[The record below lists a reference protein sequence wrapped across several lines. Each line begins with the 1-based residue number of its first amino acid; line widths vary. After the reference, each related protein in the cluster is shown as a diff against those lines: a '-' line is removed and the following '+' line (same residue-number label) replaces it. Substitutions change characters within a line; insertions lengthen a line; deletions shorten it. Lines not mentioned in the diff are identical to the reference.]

1 MAFPSNPT
9 YQYRAG
15 LQNVGSYQVSG
26 KPFVTGAVNCGN
38 VGGPVKIQFPNVTKW
53 VMIQNDD
60 ITEVRVGFS
69 SASCEAGLHDNT
81 GHFFVAAS
89 GTTSGPGQIGPL
101 DLKLT
106 ELWLSGSRHVNV
118 VAGLTFINQGAINN
132 PSISPDPVSA
142 SYTNWTGSVGV

>member
-1 MAFPSNPT
+1 MAT

-38 VGGPVKIQFPNVTKW
+38 TGGPVKIQFPNVTKW
-53 VMIQNDD
+53 VLIQNDGAS
-60 ITEVRVGFS
+60 ELRVGFS
-69 SASCEAGLHDNT
+69 SASCLAGLHDNT
-81 GHFFVAAS
+81 GHFFVPAS

-106 ELWLSGSRHVNV
+106 ELWISGSTHVNV

-132 PSISPDPVSA
+132 PSMSPDPLSS
-142 SYTNWTGSVGV
+142 SYTNWSGTVGV

>member
-1 MAFPSNPT
+1 MTHPSNPT

-53 VMIQNDD
+53 VMIQN
-60 ITEVRVGFS
+60 EGASELRVGFS
-69 SASCEAGLHDNT
+69 SASLEAELHNNT
-81 GHFFVAAS
+81 GYFLCPAS
-89 GTTSGPGQIGPL
+89 GTTTGPGQVGPL

-106 ELWLSGSRHVNV
+106 EVWISGSNHAIV

>member
-1 MAFPSNPT
+1 MSVYTNKV
-9 YQYRAG
+9 G
-15 LQNVGSYQVSG
+15 LRNVGSYQVSG
-26 KPFVTGAVNCGN
+26 KPFVTGAMNTLGPGN
-38 VGGPVKIQFPNVTKW
+38 AGPVKLQFPSVTKW
-53 VMIQNDD
+53 VLIQNNGAAA
-60 ITEVRVGFS
+60 VRVGFS
-69 SASCEAGLHDNT
+69 SASVEFGKHDNT
-81 GHFFVAAS
+81 GHFLVPAS